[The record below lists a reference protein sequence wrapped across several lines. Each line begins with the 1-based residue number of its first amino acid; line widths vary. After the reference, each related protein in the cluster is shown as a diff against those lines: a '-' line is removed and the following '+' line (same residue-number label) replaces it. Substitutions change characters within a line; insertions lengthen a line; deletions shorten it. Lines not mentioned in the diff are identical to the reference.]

1 MPGNICISMINTNPN
16 EAISDSH
23 NISYNGKKFKV
34 VRYMPYDEVTKKY
47 RSAYISQTLFAWYE
61 GIMNDM
67 MG

>member
-1 MPGNICISMINTNPN
+1 
-16 EAISDSH
+16 
-23 NISYNGKKFKV
+23 
-34 VRYMPYDEVTKKY
+34 MPYDEVTKKY